1 MDVTKDDIWG
11 ELPRKRQ
18 LCHGWKQSSIDPIIL
33 GHGHHAPSC
42 QEKKMKWQHIGVKT
56 FERHCIHYLHDI
68 QMHTNFF
75 NLLKFF
81 CQFPIWNINICHQF
95 LWVQYHNVFMM
106 KGKSI
111 SWLKGLKHVNRNQR
125 DYFIK
130 GLQKKLNYSFHVF
143 IYKNFWMKSFVNCS
157 LKYI

>member
-1 MDVTKDDIWG
+1 MDVIKDDIWG

-33 GHGHHAPSC
+33 GHGHHAPSR
-42 QEKKMKWQHIGVKT
+42 QEKIKMKWQHIGVKT

-95 LWVQYHNVFMM
+95 LWVQLYHNVFMM
-106 KGKSI
+106 KGKST

-130 GLQKKLNYSFHVF
+130 GLQKYIYIYSFHIF
-143 IYKNFWMKSFVNCS
+143 IYKNFWMKS
-157 LKYI
+157 L